1 MQIAKAKES
10 GGNIQP
16 PPSVQPE
23 DGKKPEKTMW
33 LSLLALGVVFGD
45 IGTSPLYALKE
56 CFFGKHAIHLGHNNI
71 MGVVSLI
78 FWSLTVVVSIKYV
91 SFILRVDNR
100 GAGGIFALL
109 GLTPS
114 GNKNDTS
121 KFTPVVL
128 LAALF
133 GAALLYGDG
142 IITPAISVLS
152 AIEGLSVATK
162 AAERFVVPLT
172 CIVLFLLFI
181 VQKRGTARIGKIFGP
196 IMVIWFVLI
205 AILGVMEIY
214 NYPAILKAVNP
225 WYAVNFFAENHFH
238 GFIVLGAVVL
248 CITGGEAL
256 YADLGHFG
264 RRSIRFSWFCVAY
277 PALLLNYFGQG
288 ALLIEHPEL
297 AFNPFYGLVPKS
309 LLFPMVGVSTIATVT
324 ASQAL
329 ISGVFS
335 LTQQAVQLG
344 YCPRLR
350 ITHTSSEVEG
360 QIYITGVNYALMLLC
375 IGIVIAFGESSGLA
389 GAYGIAVTATMCV
402 TTMLYFVVITRT
414 LHWPLWKALPPVM
427 LFLIFDIAFF
437 CSNLF
442 KVIDGGWFTL
452 LVAAA
457 ILILMKTWKDGRKEL
472 SRKLL
477 ASRFPINLFIE
488 DVARHNILR
497 VRGTA
502 VFMAVS
508 GVGTPSALMHHL
520 KHNHMLHQR
529 VIILSIRTDIIPSV
543 AGRDRLKIEDLGKGF
558 FRLEG
563 VYGFMESPNVP
574 ELMEIARRKG
584 LDTDPATT
592 SYYLGRET
600 LLTSGVSKMMS
611 WRKAL
616 FAFMSRNASNAT
628 SYFGI
633 PPNRVIELG
642 AQIEL

>member
-1 MQIAKAKES
+1 MGLA
-10 GGNIQP
+10 
-16 PPSVQPE
+16 
-23 DGKKPEKTMW
+23 
-33 LSLLALGVVFGD
+33 LLALGVVFGD
-45 IGTSPLYALKE
+45 IGTSPLYAVKE
-56 CFFGKHAIHLGHNNI
+56 CFFGKHAILLSQNNI

-100 GAGGIFALL
+100 GEGGIFALL

-114 GNKNDTS
+114 GKENDTS
-121 KFTPVVL
+121 KLTPFVL
-128 LAALF
+128 LAALI
-133 GAALLYGDG
+133 GASLLYGDG

-172 CIVLFLLFI
+172 CIVLFLLFMA
-181 VQKRGTARIGKIFGP
+181 QKRGTARIGKIFGP

-205 AILGVMEIY
+205 AVLGIIEIY
-214 NYPAILKAVNP
+214 NYPDILKAINP
-225 WYAVNFFAENHFH
+225 WYAINFFAVNHLH
-238 GFIVLGAVVL
+238 GFVVLGAVVL

-288 ALLIEHPEL
+288 ALLIEHPEM

-309 LLFPMVGVSTIATVT
+309 LLFVMVGVSTIATVT

-350 ITHTSSEVEG
+350 IIHTSSEIEG
-360 QIYITGVNYALMLLC
+360 QIYIPGVNYALMVLC
-375 IGIVIAFGESSGLA
+375 IGVVIAFKESTGLA
-389 GAYGIAVTATMCV
+389 GAYGLAVTATMGV
-402 TTMLYFVVITRT
+402 TTILYFIVITRA
-414 LHWPLWKALPPVM
+414 LQWPLWKALPPVM

-442 KVIDGGWFTL
+442 KVVDGGWFTL

-457 ILILMKTWKDGRKEL
+457 ILILMKTWKDGRGEL
-472 SRKLL
+472 SRRLL
-477 ASRFPINLFIE
+477 ASRFPIELFLE
-488 DVARHNILR
+488 DVARHDIMR

-502 VFMAVS
+502 VFMTVS
-508 GVGTPSALMHHL
+508 PIGTPAALMHHL
-520 KHNHMLHQR
+520 KHNHVLHQR
-529 VIILSIRTDIIPSV
+529 VIILSIRTDSIPSV
-543 AGRDRLKIEDLGKGF
+543 AKCDRLKVEDLGNGF
-558 FRLEG
+558 FRLQG

-574 ELMEIARRKG
+574 ELMEIAKSNG

-592 SYYLGRET
+592 SYYLGKET
-600 LLTSGVSKMMS
+600 LLTSGVSKTKMMS